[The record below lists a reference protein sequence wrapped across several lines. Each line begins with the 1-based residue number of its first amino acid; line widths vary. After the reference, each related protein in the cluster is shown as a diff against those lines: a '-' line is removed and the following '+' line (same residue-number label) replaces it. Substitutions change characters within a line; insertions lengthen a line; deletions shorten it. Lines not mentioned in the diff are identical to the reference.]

1 MNFNRKRRYKIYSI
15 LKIIYAKLEFF
26 KKSIEVFVSRK
37 SRRGESRWKFSRVR
51 SCENTGATV
60 VTHNSVIR
68 VTCYR
73 QIALQSLVTFYK
85 YARWLLTLRCVWR
98 QVIETKT
105 CIHFLSIRGA
115 NEVGGKP
122 ALYCS
127 IVTLMTYLKIC
138 CFSVINITKIWI
150 ILLLLFET
158 IY

>member
-1 MNFNRKRRYKIYSI
+1 MSVKKEKLNFENLDIISETSKDIFAEVKFNRERRYKIYSI

-26 KKSIEVFVSRK
+26 KKSVEVFVSRK
-37 SRRGESRWKFSRVR
+37 SRRGESRWKFSCVR

-85 YARWLLTLRCVWR
+85 YARWLLTLRCVWG

-115 NEVGGKP
+115 NEVGENRVRNLP
-122 ALYCS
+122 Y
-127 IVTLMTYLKIC
+127 IV
-138 CFSVINITKIWI
+138 
-150 ILLLLFET
+150 LLLR
-158 IY
+158 